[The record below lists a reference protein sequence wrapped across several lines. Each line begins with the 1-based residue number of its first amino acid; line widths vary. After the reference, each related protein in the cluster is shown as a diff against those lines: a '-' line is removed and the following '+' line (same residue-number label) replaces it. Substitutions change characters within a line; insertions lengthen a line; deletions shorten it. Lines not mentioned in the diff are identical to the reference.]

1 MESILTLPPELI
13 RMVVAVIVIITFLF
27 INGII
32 MGYAE
37 RKIAGH
43 VQRRPGPMEVGFHG
57 ILQLVVDGVK
67 LLAKE
72 LLIPVNVDRNLF
84 RIAPLLS
91 FTPVIL
97 PFLVIPFSEKL
108 QARDLNLGLLFIV
121 TMTSI
126 NVMAILV
133 GGWGSNNKYSMFG
146 AMRAVAQCIAYE
158 VPILLSMLA
167 VILMTNT
174 FSLKGIVG
182 AQQHV
187 WFIVLQPVAFLIY
200 IISGVAETNRAP
212 FDLPEAESE
221 LTAGFHTEYSGM
233 GFSLFFL
240 AEYTNMFIVASVA
253 IVLMPGPNS
262 IFVAK
267 TGGAEGAGA
276 GRKAMCG
283 ILLGD
288 TCLIVLSLLGV
299 SALFDAHPALFS
311 ALRLAGA
318 AYLIFLG
325 VQTWVVGIV
334 ADLIAVNRQLLE
346 KAVELQRDRSTRS
359 GPSAPSE

>member
-1 MESILTLPPELI
+1 
-13 RMVVAVIVIITFLF
+13 
-27 INGII
+27 

-57 ILQLVVDGVK
+57 ILQMIVDGVK

-72 LLIPVNVDRNLF
+72 LIIPINVDRSLF

-97 PFLVIPFSEKL
+97 PLLVIPFSEKL
-108 QARDLNLGLLFIV
+108 QARDLNLGLVFIV
-121 TMTSI
+121 TMGSI
-126 NVMAILV
+126 NVMALLV

-158 VPILLSMLA
+158 IPILLSMLA

-182 AQQHV
+182 AQKSM

-253 IVLMPGPNS
+253 TVLFLGGWHGPPLPHGEYLGIVWFLLKVYFLLFLMIMVRWTYPR
-262 IFVAK
+262 V
-267 TGGAEGAGA
+267 
-276 GRKAMCG
+276 R
-283 ILLGD
+283 
-288 TCLIVLSLLGV
+288 
-299 SALFDAHPALFS
+299 FDQLMNFAWK
-311 ALRLAGA
+311 
-318 AYLIFLG
+318 YLIPFAL
-325 VQTWVVGIV
+325 VNLFITAVVV
-334 ADLIAVNRQLLE
+334 KL
-346 KAVELQRDRSTRS
+346 
-359 GPSAPSE
+359 